1 MKNKNKNKKW
11 PSIKD
16 VHTIIFD
23 FDGIFTDNKVYVMQ
37 DGQECVRC
45 DRADGLAIDFLRRY
59 RQRQQPDLDFF
70 IVSTEKNSVVTAR
83 AKKLQLACKQSIG
96 DKLTFIQKYLQE
108 RFPNQAN
115 PFSGLIYLGN
125 DLNDLQTIGHAGF
138 SAAPFDAHDRV
149 KQAATVVLPQNG
161 GEGFVRAVIEKLLN
175 INDMPLEAIYE
186 LVSDR

>member
-1 MKNKNKNKKW
+1 MTKKNKNW

-37 DGQECVRC
+37 DGQEFVRC

-59 RQRQQPDLDFF
+59 RDRQQPDLDFF

-96 DKLTFIQKYLQE
+96 DKFIFIKEYLQT
-108 RFPNQAN
+108 RFPKQKN
-115 PFSGLIYLGN
+115 PFSGLIYFGN
-125 DLNDLQTIGHAGF
+125 DLNDLQVMIHAGF
-138 SAAPFDAHDRV
+138 TAVPADAHPKV
-149 KQAATVVLPQNG
+149 KRAATVVLPQNG
-161 GEGFVRAVIEKLLN
+161 GEGFVRAAIEKLLN
-175 INDMPLEAIYE
+175 INAMPLEAIYE
-186 LVSDR
+186 LVCDR